1 MENKTSTNHEKGN
14 DANIKMEKSI
24 YPKTE
29 IRDVVVIDGEN
40 KYNSFTVLT
49 TLRKE
54 HEGKWYMWEFFK
66 NWRLPFDNEKAKIQA
81 LEQFHSEVYFTIVCG
96 KISESLTDMYGQPIF
111 KEDVRQIS
119 EIDRIKELL
128 RF

>member
-1 MENKTSTNHEKGN
+1 MLALGFKNFKGG
-14 DANIKMEKSI
+14 IKNLITMGKSI
-24 YPKTE
+24 YPRIE

-66 NWRLPFDNEKAKIQA
+66 NWHLPVGDEKAKIQA
-81 LEQFHSEVYFTIVCG
+81 LENFHSEVYFAIVCG
-96 KISESLTDMYGQPIF
+96 KVSESVTDMYGQPIF
-111 KEDVRQIS
+111 KEDVRQVS

-128 RF
+128 HL

>member
-1 MENKTSTNHEKGN
+1 MLALGFKNFRLAFETL
-14 DANIKMEKSI
+14 IKMEKSI
-24 YPKTE
+24 YPKVE
-29 IRDVVVIDGEN
+29 IRDAVVVDGEN
-40 KYNSFTVLT
+40 KYNALTLLT

-66 NWRLPFDNEKAKIQA
+66 NWHLPVDDEKAKIQA
-81 LEQFHSEVYFTIVCG
+81 LEQFHSEVYFAIICG
-96 KISESLTDMYGQPIF
+96 KVSESLTDMYGQPIF

-128 RF
+128 HL